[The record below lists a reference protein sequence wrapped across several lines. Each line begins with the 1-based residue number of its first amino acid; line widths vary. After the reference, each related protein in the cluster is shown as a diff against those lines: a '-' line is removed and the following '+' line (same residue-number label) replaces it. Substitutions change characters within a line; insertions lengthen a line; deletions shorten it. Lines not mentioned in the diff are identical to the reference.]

1 MQIFLATESRYASM
15 CKATYRGLKLA
26 LNWALHVD
34 HCGLALQK
42 IEPLVEQKSFKKSTK
57 TFLALNANTLG
68 LVS

>member
-1 MQIFLATESRYASM
+1 M

-68 LVS
+68 LAS

>member
-1 MQIFLATESRYASM
+1 M

-34 HCGLALQK
+34 HCGLDLQK
-42 IEPLVEQKSFKKSTK
+42 IESLVEQKSFKKSTK
-57 TFLALNANTLG
+57 TFLALNENTLG